1 MQASILV
8 VTADASEDQTMAA
21 LLSGLG
27 NASVCTDA
35 LAALQQL
42 EQSAADIMVTQ
53 QNMADMSGVE
63 FAESVREIEA
73 NTGNFS
79 YILVVSDVPPTADDG
94 EVFDGAV
101 NQWILKAESAAML
114 PNSVRAALQM
124 SHAMQELRDENA
136 VLQQR
141 NDELEKGQL
150 HDPTTGLG
158 NRRTQSQ
165 PHPVDY
171 RGQP

>member
-94 EVFDGAV
+94 EV